1 MDYDIVEAFNR
12 IEDELTRSMIRNLDH
27 HRAQELEEGYDW
39 SQWQVAQLAALDEY
53 KKRNLEKYPEIFDN
67 INSKIPAMIAQQ
79 RAAGRADQE
88 VEILKRM
95 KDHKAEPPKGGMT
108 GKFFKKND
116 RKLNSL
122 IKATTND
129 FKKGEYA
136 MLRQA
141 NDQYRKIIFNA
152 QMYAASGAGTYEK
165 AVDMATKDFLKAGI
179 TSIEYKDGSRHTMKE
194 YSEMCIQTASKRAYL
209 TGEGEKR
216 KEWGIHLVIM
226 NKRGNPCPL
235 CAKWAGK
242 ILIDNVWSGGSRADG
257 DYPLMSEAIAA
268 GLYHPRCRDIHTTYF
283 GDPIKRD
290 STYSQ
295 KEQTQLVK
303 DYNQD
308 QKQKYAQ
315 TMVTKLDR
323 MSKYSLDEENKRVYD
338 ARAQEWKKLSVEWNM
353 IIDHMGFPK
362 IFDESGINIK
372 AYRIKNTD
380 NIYSQTY
387 SKDAQ
392 ATMGYIQEIQDELL
406 SDLSEVVVCKDIQG
420 IAAYDHVNNRLYV
433 NEKLKNKK
441 FLDEQLSSKYFVAEN
456 ELDVLKHEMYHKKH
470 WDNIVTKGKDYDTI
484 KQELETDLHKYIK
497 MQMQNEKFYISKTV
511 SKNAERVFIKDDN
524 LNEVIAEVLLQEEKG
539 IVVDKNL
546 LMLVRRCIE

>member
-12 IEDELTRSMIRNLDH
+12 IENELTRSMIRNLDH

-165 AVDMATKDFLKAGI
+165 AVDMATKDFLKTGI

-216 KEWGIHLVIM
+216 KEWGMHLVIM
-226 NKRGNPCPL
+226 NKRGNACPL

-242 ILIDNVWSGGSRADG
+242 VLIDDVWSGGSREDG

-283 GDPIKRD
+283 GDPIKKSD
-290 STYSQ
+290 TYSKEEQ
-295 KEQTQLVK
+295 KELAK
-303 DYNQD
+303 DYNLEN
-308 QKQKYAQ
+308 KARYAENMAGKY
-315 TMVTKLDR
+315 DR
-323 MSKYSLDEENKRVYD
+323 MAQYSLAEDNQRMYGVMANVWDNRKKDLKKHIEMTDNNYSGAPKKWKDNISEEERNDIKAVNPNYDKSTIVISDEEKRAFSENCVNCVIAYDLRKRGYDVIAKSRLECDVSRKTDKLWENINHRIVSNNLEEIINYVKSEENKSRFLLGMKGEVGGHAVIIENID
-338 ARAQEWKKLSVEWNM
+338 GEAI
-353 IIDHMGFPK
+353 IIDVQRA
-362 IFDESGINIK
+362 IEYNDIK
-372 AYRIKNTD
+372 
-380 NIYSQTY
+380 
-387 SKDAQ
+387 
-392 ATMGYIQEIQDELL
+392 
-406 SDLSEVVVCKDIQG
+406 
-420 IAAYDHVNNRLYV
+420 
-433 NEKLKNKK
+433 
-441 FLDEQLSSKYFVAEN
+441 
-456 ELDVLKHEMYHKKH
+456 
-470 WDNIVTKGKDYDTI
+470 
-484 KQELETDLHKYIK
+484 ELEEIYV
-497 MQMQNEKFYISKTV
+497 KFECWRI
-511 SKNAERVFIKDDN
+511 DN
-524 LNEVIAEVLLQEEKG
+524 LNVSQTGYNACKE
-539 IVVDKNL
+539 
-546 LMLVRRCIE
+546 R